1 MRKSAL
7 EFGRDSWFLL
17 YLGLGF
23 RKERNGEGT
32 LPSLPRSIYM
42 LMNGNEQVKRGERVC
57 A

>member
-42 LMNGNEQVKRGERVC
+42 FMNGNEQVKRGERVC